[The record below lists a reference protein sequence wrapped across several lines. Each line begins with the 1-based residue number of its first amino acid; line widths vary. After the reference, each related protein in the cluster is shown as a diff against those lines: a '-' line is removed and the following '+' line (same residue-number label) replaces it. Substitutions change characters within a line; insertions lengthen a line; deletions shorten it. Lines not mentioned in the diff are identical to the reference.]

1 MSIVKT
7 MITQK
12 DFQPKIL
19 PHILSIRLSSRGK
32 KSKIGY
38 YKLYCYMLYK
48 AKSGCQWRM
57 LSIDNKEITNFFEK
71 IFKASVA
78 LLKSDHLAGQLSE
91 INLDGTH
98 SLAKNGAEA
107 VAY

>member
-32 KSKIGY
+32 KSKIGS

-57 LSIDNKEITNFFEK
+57 LAIENKEIT
-71 IFKASVA
+71 
-78 LLKSDHLAGQLSE
+78 
-91 INLDGTH
+91 
-98 SLAKNGAEA
+98 
-107 VAY
+107 

>member
-32 KSKIGY
+32 KSKIGS
-38 YKLYCYMLYK
+38 YKLYCYMFYK
-48 AKSGCQWRM
+48 AKKTNAIVKNQSGGGNDF
-57 LSIDNKEITNFFEK
+57 LIKNVIK
-71 IFKASVA
+71 IALPMSVLLLGWMA
-78 LLKSDHLAGQLSE
+78 LKTFSYALIRKSKIG
-91 INLDGTH
+91 
-98 SLAKNGAEA
+98 
-107 VAY
+107 